1 MSNPNLYKFQSA
13 SIGEIVYTDPRSII
27 NTYFVKNKKIFII
40 NPIAFKFE
48 LNFEKTIQTN
58 LKENIDLKTFKGGI
72 INLKLRSNEFSKLPT
87 DILKGKLE
95 FYINYV
101 SEEKLKIVYDMMIVK
116 VYTIDLKASNKDK
129 ICLIGLKILGSI
141 YRKENVENAFIP
153 IIKNNNTYLFE
164 GKANNQKVNLLL
176 KGINKTIQLPFLT
189 KISYSNIK
197 IINKADIKTSEN
209 SNANIKATNRILL
222 NLSTKIY
229 EELILTNSNQIK
241 TINNKRKIL
250 KTLRSFI
257 ENENGLGGKI
267 RLIFLEKTNFLTK
280 NLNSN
285 NLDFILNDINI
296 IQENSY
302 IRIDITLLEDK
313 IEKKYL
319 TQSPNINPFLKNI
332 TLV

>member
-1 MSNPNLYKFQSA
+1 M
-13 SIGEIVYTDPRSII
+13 YTDPWSII

-48 LNFEKTIQTN
+48 LNFEKTTQTN
-58 LKENIDLKTFKGGI
+58 SKENIALKTFKGGI
-72 INLKLRSNEFSKLPT
+72 ISLQLRSNEFSKLPQ

-101 SEEKLKIVYDMMIVK
+101 SEEKLKIVYDMMVVK
-116 VYTIDLKASNKDK
+116 VYTIDLKSSNKDK
-129 ICLIGLKILGSI
+129 IYLIELKILGSI
-141 YRKENVENAFIP
+141 YRKENIENAFIP

-164 GKANNQKVNLLL
+164 NKANNQKVNLLL
-176 KGINKTIQLPFLT
+176 KGIKKTIEFPFLT

-197 IINKADIKTSEN
+197 TINTADIKTNEN
-209 SNANIKATNRILL
+209 LNVNIKTTNRMLL

-229 EELILTNSNQIK
+229 EELILTKSNQIK
-241 TINNKRKIL
+241 TINNKQKIL
-250 KTLRSFI
+250 KTLSSFI

-267 RLIFLEKTNFLTK
+267 RLIFLERISFLPQ
-280 NLNSN
+280 NLYLN
-285 NLDFILNDINI
+285 NLDFILNDLNI
-296 IQENSY
+296 IQENSC

-319 TQSPNINPFLKNI
+319 NQASSINPFLKNI
-332 TLV
+332 TLL

>member
-1 MSNPNLYKFQSA
+1 M
-13 SIGEIVYTDPRSII
+13 YTDPRSII
-27 NTYFVKNKKIFII
+27 STYFVKNKKIFII

-58 LKENIDLKTFKGGI
+58 LKKNITLKTFKGGI
-72 INLKLRSNEFSKLPT
+72 ISLKLRSDEFSKLPKE
-87 DILKGKLE
+87 ILKENLE

-101 SEEKLKIVYDMMIVK
+101 SEERLKIVYDMMPVK
-116 VYTIDLKASNKDK
+116 VYTIDLKTNNKDK
-129 ICLIGLKILGSI
+129 IYLIGLKILGSI
-141 YRKENVENAFIP
+141 YRKENIENAFIP

-164 GKANNQKVNLLL
+164 NKANNQKVNLLL
-176 KGINKTIQLPFLT
+176 KGINKTIELPFLT

-197 IINKADIKTSEN
+197 IINNADIKTSEN
-209 SNANIKATNRILL
+209 LNVSIKTTNRILL

-229 EELILTNSNQIK
+229 EKLILTNSNQIK
-241 TINNKRKIL
+241 TINSKQKIL

-280 NLNSN
+280 YLNSN
-285 NLDFILNDINI
+285 SLDFILNDINI
-296 IQENSY
+296 TQENSC
-302 IRIDITLLEDK
+302 IKIDITLLEDE

-319 TQSPNINPFLKNI
+319 NQTPSIAPFLKNI
-332 TLV
+332 TLL

>member
-1 MSNPNLYKFQSA
+1 MYN
-13 SIGEIVYTDPRSII
+13 DPRSII
-27 NTYFVKNKKIFII
+27 NTYFAKNKKIFII
-40 NPIAFKFE
+40 NPIALKFE
-48 LNFEKTIQTN
+48 LNFEKTVQTN
-58 LKENIDLKTFKGGI
+58 SKENIALKTFKGGI
-72 INLKLRSNEFSKLPT
+72 ISLKLRLNEFYKLPK

-101 SEEKLKIVYDMMIVK
+101 SEEKLKIVYDMMAVK
-116 VYTIDLKASNKDK
+116 VHTIDLKASNKDK
-129 ICLIGLKILGSI
+129 IYLIGLKILGSI

-164 GKANNQKVNLLL
+164 DKENNQKVNLLL
-176 KGINKTIQLPFLT
+176 KGINKTIELPFLT

-197 IINKADIKTSEN
+197 IINNADIKTSEN
-209 SNANIKATNRILL
+209 LNVNIKTTNRMLL

-241 TINNKRKIL
+241 TINSKQKIL

-280 NLNSN
+280 NLNLN

-296 IQENSY
+296 IQEKSY
-302 IRIDITLLEDK
+302 IKIDIALLEDE

-319 TQSPNINPFLKNI
+319 NQVSNINPFLKNI
-332 TLV
+332 TLL

>member
-1 MSNPNLYKFQSA
+1 M
-13 SIGEIVYTDPRSII
+13 YTDPRSII

-40 NPIAFKFE
+40 NPIALKFE
-48 LNFEKTIQTN
+48 LNFEKNIQTN
-58 LKENIDLKTFKGGI
+58 SKENISLKKFKGGI
-72 INLKLRSNEFSKLPT
+72 ISLKLRSNEFSKLPK

-101 SEEKLKIVYDMMIVK
+101 SEEKLKIVYDMMVVK
-116 VYTIDLKASNKDK
+116 VYAIDSKANNKDE
-129 ICLIGLKILGSI
+129 ICLIELKILGSI
-141 YRKENVENAFIP
+141 YRKENIENEFIP

-164 GKANNQKVNLLL
+164 NKANNQKVNLLL
-176 KGINKTIQLPFLT
+176 KGIDKTIELPFLT

-197 IINKADIKTSEN
+197 TINNADIKTNEN
-209 SNANIKATNRILL
+209 LNANIKTTNRILL

-229 EELILTNSNQIK
+229 EELILTKSNQIK
-241 TINNKRKIL
+241 TINNKQKIL

-267 RLIFLEKTNFLTK
+267 RLIFLEKTNFLNK
-280 NLNSN
+280 NSYLN

-296 IQENSY
+296 IQENSC

-319 TQSPNINPFLKNI
+319 NQIPSIPPFFKNI
-332 TLV
+332 TLL

>member
-1 MSNPNLYKFQSA
+1 M
-13 SIGEIVYTDPRSII
+13 YTDPRSII

-40 NPIAFKFE
+40 KPIAFKFE

-58 LKENIDLKTFKGGI
+58 SKENIVLKTFKGGM
-72 INLKLRSNEFSKLPT
+72 INLKLRSNEFSKLPKN
-87 DILKGKLE
+87 ILKGNIE

-101 SEEKLKIVYDMMIVK
+101 SEEKLKIVYDMVVVK
-116 VYTIDLKASNKDK
+116 VDTIDLKANNKDK
-129 ICLIGLKILGSI
+129 IYLIGLKILGSI

-164 GKANNQKVNLLL
+164 NKANNQKVNLLL
-176 KGINKTIQLPFLT
+176 KGINKTIELPFLT

-197 IINKADIKTSEN
+197 IINNADIKTNEN
-209 SNANIKATNRILL
+209 LNINIKTTNRMLI

-229 EELILTNSNQIK
+229 EEIILTNSNQIK
-241 TINNKRKIL
+241 TINNKQKIL

-267 RLIFLEKTNFLTK
+267 RIIFLEKTNFLTK

-296 IQENSY
+296 IQENSC

-319 TQSPNINPFLKNI
+319 NQATSINPFLKNI
-332 TLV
+332 TLL

>member
-1 MSNPNLYKFQSA
+1 M
-13 SIGEIVYTDPRSII
+13 YTDPRSII

-58 LKENIDLKTFKGGI
+58 SKENIVLKTFKGGI
-72 INLKLRSNEFSKLPT
+72 INLKLRSNEFSKLPKH
-87 DILKGKLE
+87 ILKGNIE

-101 SEEKLKIVYDMMIVK
+101 SEEKLKIIYDMVVVK
-116 VYTIDLKASNKDK
+116 VDTINLKASNKDK
-129 ICLIGLKILGSI
+129 IYLIGLKILGSI
-141 YRKENVENAFIP
+141 YRKENIENAFIP

-164 GKANNQKVNLLL
+164 NKANNQKVNLLL
-176 KGINKTIQLPFLT
+176 KGINKTIELPFLT

-197 IINKADIKTSEN
+197 IINNADIKTNEN
-209 SNANIKATNRILL
+209 LNINIKTTNRMLL
-222 NLSTKIY
+222 NLSTQIY
-229 EELILTNSNQIK
+229 EEIILTNLNQIK
-241 TINNKRKIL
+241 TINNKQKIL

-267 RLIFLEKTNFLTK
+267 RIIFLEKTNFLTK

-285 NLDFILNDINI
+285 NLDFILNNINI
-296 IQENSY
+296 IQENSC

-319 TQSPNINPFLKNI
+319 NQATSINPFLKNI
-332 TLV
+332 TLL

>member
-1 MSNPNLYKFQSA
+1 M
-13 SIGEIVYTDPRSII
+13 YTDPRSII

-58 LKENIDLKTFKGGI
+58 SKENIALKTFKGGI
-72 INLKLRSNEFSKLPT
+72 ISLQLRLNEFSKLPQ

-101 SEEKLKIVYDMMIVK
+101 SEEKLKIVYDMMVVK
-116 VYTIDLKASNKDK
+116 VYTINLKASNKDE
-129 ICLIGLKILGSI
+129 IYLIELKILGSI
-141 YRKENVENAFIP
+141 YRKENIENAFIP

-164 GKANNQKVNLLL
+164 NKANNQKVNLLL
-176 KGINKTIQLPFLT
+176 KGIDKTIELPFLT

-197 IINKADIKTSEN
+197 TINTTDIKTNEN
-209 SNANIKATNRILL
+209 LNANIKTTNRMLL

-229 EELILTNSNQIK
+229 EELVLTNSNQIK
-241 TINNKRKIL
+241 TINNKQKIL

-267 RLIFLEKTNFLTK
+267 KLIFLERTNFLIK
-280 NLNSN
+280 NLNLN

-296 IQENSY
+296 IQENSC

-319 TQSPNINPFLKNI
+319 NQTSNVTPFLKNI
-332 TLV
+332 TLL

>member
-1 MSNPNLYKFQSA
+1 M
-13 SIGEIVYTDPRSII
+13 YTDPRSII

-48 LNFEKTIQTN
+48 LNFEKIIQTN
-58 LKENIDLKTFKGGI
+58 SKENIALKTFKGGI
-72 INLKLRSNEFSKLPT
+72 ISLQLRSNELSKLPQ

-101 SEEKLKIVYDMMIVK
+101 SEEKLKIVYDMMVVK
-116 VYTIDLKASNKDK
+116 VYTIDLKAINKDE
-129 ICLIGLKILGSI
+129 IYLIELKILGSI
-141 YRKENVENAFIP
+141 YRKENIENAFIP

-164 GKANNQKVNLLL
+164 NKANNQKVNLLL
-176 KGINKTIQLPFLT
+176 KGIDKTIELPFLT

-197 IINKADIKTSEN
+197 TINTEDIKTNEN
-209 SNANIKATNRILL
+209 LNTNTKTTNRMLL

-229 EELILTNSNQIK
+229 EELVLTNSNQIK
-241 TINNKRKIL
+241 TINNKQKIL

-267 RLIFLEKTNFLTK
+267 KLIFLERTNFLIK
-280 NLNSN
+280 NLNLN

-296 IQENSY
+296 IQENSC

-319 TQSPNINPFLKNI
+319 NQASNVTPFLKNI
-332 TLV
+332 TLL

>member
-1 MSNPNLYKFQSA
+1 M
-13 SIGEIVYTDPRSII
+13 YTDPRSII
-27 NTYFVKNKKIFII
+27 STYFVKNKKIFII

-58 LKENIDLKTFKGGI
+58 PKKNITLKTFKGGI
-72 INLKLRSNEFSKLPT
+72 ISLKLKSDEFSKLPKE
-87 DILKGKLE
+87 ILKDNLE

-101 SEEKLKIVYDMMIVK
+101 SEERLKIVYDMMPVK
-116 VYTIDLKASNKDK
+116 VYTIDLKANNKDK
-129 ICLIGLKILGSI
+129 IYLIGLKILGSI
-141 YRKENVENAFIP
+141 YRKENIENAFIP

-164 GKANNQKVNLLL
+164 NKANNQKVNLLL
-176 KGINKTIQLPFLT
+176 KGINETIELPFLT

-197 IINKADIKTSEN
+197 IINNADIKTSEN
-209 SNANIKATNRILL
+209 LNVSIKTTNRILL

-241 TINNKRKIL
+241 TINSKQKIL

-280 NLNSN
+280 YLNSN
-285 NLDFILNDINI
+285 SLDFILNDINI
-296 IQENSY
+296 IQENSC
-302 IRIDITLLEDK
+302 IKIDITLLEDE

-319 TQSPNINPFLKNI
+319 NQTPSLAPFLKNI
-332 TLV
+332 TLL

>member
-1 MSNPNLYKFQSA
+1 M
-13 SIGEIVYTDPRSII
+13 YTDPRSII

-48 LNFEKTIQTN
+48 LNFEKIIQTN
-58 LKENIDLKTFKGGI
+58 SKENIALKTFKGGI
-72 INLKLRSNEFSKLPT
+72 ISLQLRSNELSKLPQ

-101 SEEKLKIVYDMMIVK
+101 SEEKLKIVYDMMVVK
-116 VYTIDLKASNKDK
+116 VYTIDLKAINKDE
-129 ICLIGLKILGSI
+129 IYLIELKILGSI
-141 YRKENVENAFIP
+141 YRKENIENAFIP

-164 GKANNQKVNLLL
+164 NKANNQKVNLLL
-176 KGINKTIQLPFLT
+176 KGIDKTIKLPFLT

-197 IINKADIKTSEN
+197 TLNTADIKTNEN
-209 SNANIKATNRILL
+209 LNTNTKTTNRMLL

-229 EELILTNSNQIK
+229 EELVLTNSNQIK
-241 TINNKRKIL
+241 TINNKQKIL

-257 ENENGLGGKI
+257 ENKNGLGGKI
-267 RLIFLEKTNFLTK
+267 KLIFLERTNFLIK
-280 NLNSN
+280 NLNLN
-285 NLDFILNDINI
+285 DLDFILNDINI
-296 IQENSY
+296 IQENSC

-319 TQSPNINPFLKNI
+319 NQASNVTPFLKNI
-332 TLV
+332 TLL

>member
-1 MSNPNLYKFQSA
+1 M
-13 SIGEIVYTDPRSII
+13 YTDPRSII

-40 NPIAFKFE
+40 NPISFKFE
-48 LNFEKTIQTN
+48 LIFEKTTQIN
-58 LKENIDLKTFKGGI
+58 PKENIALKTFKGGI
-72 INLKLRSNEFSKLPT
+72 ISLQLRSNEFSKLPK

-101 SEEKLKIVYDMMIVK
+101 SEEKLKIVHDMMIVK
-116 VYTIDLKASNKDK
+116 VYTIDLRTSKKEE
-129 ICLIGLKILGSI
+129 IYLIELKILGSI
-141 YRKENVENAFIP
+141 YRKENIANAFIP

-164 GKANNQKVNLLL
+164 NKANNHKVNLLL
-176 KGINKTIQLPFLT
+176 KGIDKTIELPFLT
-189 KISYSNIK
+189 KISYSNTK
-197 IINKADIKTSEN
+197 TMNNTEIKTN
-209 SNANIKATNRILL
+209 DNLNVNIKTTNRMLL
-222 NLSTKIY
+222 NLSTKVY

-241 TINNKRKIL
+241 TINNKQKIL

-267 RLIFLEKTNFLTK
+267 RLIFLERRNFLTK
-280 NLNSN
+280 NLNLN

-296 IQENSY
+296 IQENSC

-319 TQSPNINPFLKNI
+319 NQASSITPFLKNVK
-332 TLV
+332 LL

>member
-1 MSNPNLYKFQSA
+1 MYN
-13 SIGEIVYTDPRSII
+13 DPRSII

-40 NPIAFKFE
+40 NPIALKFE

-58 LKENIDLKTFKGGI
+58 SKENIALKTFKGGI
-72 INLKLRSNEFSKLPT
+72 ISLKLRLNEFYKLPK

-101 SEEKLKIVYDMMIVK
+101 SEEKLKIVYDMMLVK
-116 VYTIDLKASNKDK
+116 VHTIDLKASNKDK

-164 GKANNQKVNLLL
+164 DKENNQKVNLLL
-176 KGINKTIQLPFLT
+176 KGINKTIELPFLT

-197 IINKADIKTSEN
+197 IINNADIKTSEN
-209 SNANIKATNRILL
+209 LNVNIKTKNRMLL

-241 TINNKRKIL
+241 TINSKQKIL

-267 RLIFLEKTNFLTK
+267 KLIFLEKTNFLTK
-280 NLNSN
+280 NLNLN

-302 IRIDITLLEDK
+302 IKIDIALLEDE

-319 TQSPNINPFLKNI
+319 NQVSSINPFLKNI
-332 TLV
+332 TLL

>member
-1 MSNPNLYKFQSA
+1 M
-13 SIGEIVYTDPRSII
+13 YTDPRSII

-58 LKENIDLKTFKGGI
+58 SKENIALKTFKGGMI
-72 INLKLRSNEFSKLPT
+72 SLQLRSNEFSKLPK
-87 DILKGKLE
+87 DILKGELE

-101 SEEKLKIVYDMMIVK
+101 SEEKLKIVYDMMVVK
-116 VYTIDLKASNKDK
+116 VYTIDLNASNKDK
-129 ICLIGLKILGSI
+129 IYLIELKILGSI
-141 YRKENVENAFIP
+141 YRKENIKNAFIP

-164 GKANNQKVNLLL
+164 NKASNQKVNLLL
-176 KGINKTIQLPFLT
+176 KGIDKTIELPFLT

-197 IINKADIKTSEN
+197 TINTADIKTNEN
-209 SNANIKATNRILL
+209 LNVSIKTTNRMLL

-241 TINNKRKIL
+241 TINNKQKIL

-267 RLIFLEKTNFLTK
+267 RLIFLERTNFLTK
-280 NLNSN
+280 NLNLN

-296 IQENSY
+296 IQEHSC

-319 TQSPNINPFLKNI
+319 NQASSTNQFLKNI
-332 TLV
+332 TLL

>member
-1 MSNPNLYKFQSA
+1 MYN
-13 SIGEIVYTDPRSII
+13 DPRSII
-27 NTYFVKNKKIFII
+27 NTYFAKNKKIFII
-40 NPIAFKFE
+40 NPIALKFE

-58 LKENIDLKTFKGGI
+58 SKENIALKTFRGGI
-72 INLKLRSNEFSKLPT
+72 ISLKLRLNEFYKLPK

-101 SEEKLKIVYDMMIVK
+101 SEEKLKIVYDMMAVK
-116 VYTIDLKASNKDK
+116 VHTIDLKASNKDK
-129 ICLIGLKILGSI
+129 IYLIGLKIFGSI
-141 YRKENVENAFIP
+141 YRKENVENAFVP

-164 GKANNQKVNLLL
+164 DKENNQKVNLLL
-176 KGINKTIQLPFLT
+176 KGINKTIELPFLT

-197 IINKADIKTSEN
+197 IINNADIKTSEN
-209 SNANIKATNRILL
+209 LNVNIKTTNRMLL

-241 TINNKRKIL
+241 TINSKQKIL

-280 NLNSN
+280 NLNLN

-296 IQENSY
+296 IQKNSY
-302 IRIDITLLEDK
+302 IKIDIALLEDE

-319 TQSPNINPFLKNI
+319 NQVSTINLFLKNI
-332 TLV
+332 TLL

>member
-1 MSNPNLYKFQSA
+1 MYN
-13 SIGEIVYTDPRSII
+13 DPRSII
-27 NTYFVKNKKIFII
+27 NTYFAKNKKIFII
-40 NPIAFKFE
+40 NPIALKFE

-58 LKENIDLKTFKGGI
+58 SKENIALKTFKGGI
-72 INLKLRSNEFSKLPT
+72 ISLKLRLNEFYKLPK

-101 SEEKLKIVYDMMIVK
+101 SEEKLKIVYDMMVVK
-116 VYTIDLKASNKDK
+116 VHTIDLKASNKDK
-129 ICLIGLKILGSI
+129 IYLIGLKILGSI

-164 GKANNQKVNLLL
+164 DKENNQKVNLLL
-176 KGINKTIQLPFLT
+176 KGINKTIELPFLT

-197 IINKADIKTSEN
+197 IINNADIKTSEN
-209 SNANIKATNRILL
+209 LNVNIKTTNRMLL

-241 TINNKRKIL
+241 TINSKQKIL

-267 RLIFLEKTNFLTK
+267 RLIFLKKTNFLTK
-280 NLNSN
+280 NLNLN

-296 IQENSY
+296 IQKNSY
-302 IRIDITLLEDK
+302 IKIDIALLEDK

-319 TQSPNINPFLKNI
+319 NQVSNINPFLKNI
-332 TLV
+332 TLL

>member
-1 MSNPNLYKFQSA
+1 M
-13 SIGEIVYTDPRSII
+13 YTDPRSII

-40 NPIAFKFE
+40 NPIALKFE
-48 LNFEKTIQTN
+48 LNFEKTIQIN
-58 LKENIDLKTFKGGI
+58 SKENISLKKFKGGI
-72 INLKLRSNEFSKLPT
+72 ISLKLRSNEFSKLPK

-101 SEEKLKIVYDMMIVK
+101 SEEKLKIVYDMMVVK
-116 VYTIDLKASNKDK
+116 VYAIDLKANNKDE
-129 ICLIGLKILGSI
+129 ISLIELKILGSI
-141 YRKENVENAFIP
+141 YRKENIENEFIP

-164 GKANNQKVNLLL
+164 NKANSQKVNLLL
-176 KGINKTIQLPFLT
+176 KGIDKTIELPFLT

-197 IINKADIKTSEN
+197 TIN
-209 SNANIKATNRILL
+209 NANIKTNENLNANIKTTNIMLL

-229 EELILTNSNQIK
+229 EELILTKSNQIK
-241 TINNKRKIL
+241 TINNKQKIL

-267 RLIFLEKTNFLTK
+267 RLIFLEKTNFLNK
-280 NLNSN
+280 NLYLN

-296 IQENSY
+296 IKENSC

-313 IEKKYL
+313 IEKKYFN
-319 TQSPNINPFLKNI
+319 QASNVNPFLKNI
-332 TLV
+332 TLL

>member
-1 MSNPNLYKFQSA
+1 MYN
-13 SIGEIVYTDPRSII
+13 DPRSII
-27 NTYFVKNKKIFII
+27 NTYFAKNKKIFII
-40 NPIAFKFE
+40 NPIALKFE
-48 LNFEKTIQTN
+48 LNFEKTVQTN
-58 LKENIDLKTFKGGI
+58 SKENIALKTFKGGI
-72 INLKLRSNEFSKLPT
+72 ISLKLRLNEFYKLPK

-101 SEEKLKIVYDMMIVK
+101 SEEKLKIVYDMMVVK
-116 VYTIDLKASNKDK
+116 VHTIDLKASNKDK
-129 ICLIGLKILGSI
+129 IYLIGLKILGSI

-164 GKANNQKVNLLL
+164 DKENNQKVNLLL
-176 KGINKTIQLPFLT
+176 KGINKTIKLPFLT

-197 IINKADIKTSEN
+197 IINNADIKTSEN
-209 SNANIKATNRILL
+209 LNVNIKTTNRMLL

-241 TINNKRKIL
+241 TINSKQKIL

-280 NLNSN
+280 NLNLN

-302 IRIDITLLEDK
+302 IKIDIALLEDE

-319 TQSPNINPFLKNI
+319 NQVSNINPFLKNI
-332 TLV
+332 TLL

>member
-1 MSNPNLYKFQSA
+1 M
-13 SIGEIVYTDPRSII
+13 YTDPRSII

-40 NPIAFKFE
+40 KPIAFKFE

-58 LKENIDLKTFKGGI
+58 SKENIVLKTFKGGI
-72 INLKLRSNEFSKLPT
+72 INLKLRSNEFSKLPKN
-87 DILKGKLE
+87 ILKGNIE

-101 SEEKLKIVYDMMIVK
+101 SEEKLKIVYDMVVVK
-116 VYTIDLKASNKDK
+116 VDTIDLKANNKDK
-129 ICLIGLKILGSI
+129 IYLIGLKILGSI

-164 GKANNQKVNLLL
+164 NKANNQKVNLLL
-176 KGINKTIQLPFLT
+176 KGINKTIELPFLT

-197 IINKADIKTSEN
+197 IINNADIKTNEN
-209 SNANIKATNRILL
+209 LNINIKTTNRMLL

-229 EELILTNSNQIK
+229 EEIILTNSNQIK
-241 TINNKRKIL
+241 TINNKQKIL

-267 RLIFLEKTNFLTK
+267 RIIFLEKTNFLTK

-285 NLDFILNDINI
+285 NLDFILNDINV
-296 IQENSY
+296 IQENSC

-319 TQSPNINPFLKNI
+319 NQATSINPFLKNI
-332 TLV
+332 TLL

>member
-1 MSNPNLYKFQSA
+1 MSNPNLYEFQSA

-27 NTYFVKNKKIFII
+27 STYFVKNKKIFII

-48 LNFEKTIQTN
+48 LNFEKIIQTN
-58 LKENIDLKTFKGGI
+58 SKENIKLKTFKGGI
-72 INLKLRSNEFSKLPT
+72 INLKLRSNEFHKLPT
-87 DILKGKLE
+87 DILKENLE

-101 SEEKLKIVYDMMIVK
+101 SEEKLKIVYDMMVVK
-116 VYTIDLKASNKDK
+116 VYTINLKASNKDK
-129 ICLIGLKILGSI
+129 IYLIGLKILGSI
-141 YRKENVENAFIP
+141 YRKENIENAFTP
-153 IIKNNNTYLFE
+153 IIKNNNTYLFKN
-164 GKANNQKVNLLL
+164 KANSQKVNLFL
-176 KGINKTIQLPFLT
+176 KGINKTIELPSLT

-197 IINKADIKTSEN
+197 VVNNTDIKTNEN
-209 SNANIKATNRILL
+209 LNINIETANRILL

-241 TINNKRKIL
+241 TINNKQKIL

-267 RLIFLEKTNFLTK
+267 RLIFLKKTNFLTK

-296 IQENSY
+296 IQENSF
-302 IRIDITLLEDK
+302 IRIDIALLEDK

-319 TQSPNINPFLKNI
+319 NQAPSINSFLKNI
-332 TLV
+332 ILL

>member
-1 MSNPNLYKFQSA
+1 M
-13 SIGEIVYTDPRSII
+13 YTDPRSII

-40 NPIAFKFE
+40 NPIGFKLE
-48 LNFEKTIQTN
+48 LNFEKNIQPN
-58 LKENIDLKTFKGGI
+58 EKENITLKKFKGGI
-72 INLKLRSNEFSKLPT
+72 ISLELRSNEFSKLPT

-116 VYTIDLKASNKDK
+116 VYKIDLKANNKDE
-129 ICLIGLKILGSI
+129 IYLIGLKIFGSI

-153 IIKNNNTYLFE
+153 IIKNNNIYLF
-164 GKANNQKVNLLL
+164 GNKANNQKVNLLL
-176 KGINKTIQLPFLT
+176 KGINKTIELPFLT

-197 IINKADIKTSEN
+197 IMNKADFKTSEN
-209 SNANIKATNRILL
+209 LNIKTTNRLLL

-241 TINNKRKIL
+241 TINNKQKIL

-267 RLIFLEKTNFLTK
+267 KLIFLERTNFLTK

-285 NLDFILNDINI
+285 SLDFILNDINI
-296 IQENSY
+296 IQENSC
-302 IRIDITLLEDK
+302 IKIDITLLEDE

-319 TQSPNINPFLKNI
+319 TQISSIAPFLKNI
-332 TLV
+332 TLL

>member
-1 MSNPNLYKFQSA
+1 M
-13 SIGEIVYTDPRSII
+13 YTDPRSII

-48 LNFEKTIQTN
+48 LNFEKIIQTN
-58 LKENIDLKTFKGGI
+58 SKENIALKTFKGGI
-72 INLKLRSNEFSKLPT
+72 ISLQLRSNELSKLPQ

-101 SEEKLKIVYDMMIVK
+101 SEEKLKIVYDMMVVK
-116 VYTIDLKASNKDK
+116 VYTIDLKAINKDE
-129 ICLIGLKILGSI
+129 IYLIELKILGSI
-141 YRKENVENAFIP
+141 YRKENIENAFIP

-164 GKANNQKVNLLL
+164 NKANNQKVNLLL
-176 KGINKTIQLPFLT
+176 KGIDKTIELPFLT

-197 IINKADIKTSEN
+197 TLNTADIKTNEN
-209 SNANIKATNRILL
+209 LNTNTKTTNRMLL

-229 EELILTNSNQIK
+229 EELVLTNSNQIK
-241 TINNKRKIL
+241 TINNKQKIL

-267 RLIFLEKTNFLTK
+267 KLIFLERTNFLIK
-280 NLNSN
+280 NLNLN
-285 NLDFILNDINI
+285 DLDFILNDINI
-296 IQENSY
+296 IQENSC

-319 TQSPNINPFLKNI
+319 NQASNVTPFLKNI
-332 TLV
+332 TLL

>member
-1 MSNPNLYKFQSA
+1 M
-13 SIGEIVYTDPRSII
+13 YTDPRSII
-27 NTYFVKNKKIFII
+27 NIYFVKNKKIFII

-48 LNFEKTIQTN
+48 LNFEKIIQTN
-58 LKENIDLKTFKGGI
+58 SKENIALKTFKGGI
-72 INLKLRSNEFSKLPT
+72 ISLQLRSNEFSKLPQ
-87 DILKGKLE
+87 DILKEKLE

-101 SEEKLKIVYDMMIVK
+101 SEEKLKIVYDMMVVK
-116 VYTIDLKASNKDK
+116 VYTIDLKASNKDE
-129 ICLIGLKILGSI
+129 IYLIELKILGSI
-141 YRKENVENAFIP
+141 YRKENIENAFIP

-164 GKANNQKVNLLL
+164 NKANNQKVNLLL
-176 KGINKTIQLPFLT
+176 KGIDKTIELPFLT

-197 IINKADIKTSEN
+197 TITTADINTNESL
-209 SNANIKATNRILL
+209 NANIKTTNKMLL

-241 TINNKRKIL
+241 TINNKQKIL

-267 RLIFLEKTNFLTK
+267 KLIFLERTNFLIK
-280 NLNSN
+280 NLNLN

-296 IQENSY
+296 IQENSC

-319 TQSPNINPFLKNI
+319 NQASNITPFLKNI
-332 TLV
+332 TLL

>member
-1 MSNPNLYKFQSA
+1 M
-13 SIGEIVYTDPRSII
+13 YTDPRSII

-58 LKENIDLKTFKGGI
+58 SKENIVLKTFKGGI
-72 INLKLRSNEFSKLPT
+72 INLKLRSNEFSKLPKH
-87 DILKGKLE
+87 ILKGNIE

-101 SEEKLKIVYDMMIVK
+101 SEEKLKIIYDMVVVK
-116 VYTIDLKASNKDK
+116 VDTIDLKASNKDK
-129 ICLIGLKILGSI
+129 IYLIGLKILGSI
-141 YRKENVENAFIP
+141 YRKENIENAFIP

-164 GKANNQKVNLLL
+164 NKANNQKVNLLL
-176 KGINKTIQLPFLT
+176 KGINKTIELPFLT

-197 IINKADIKTSEN
+197 IINNADIKTNEN
-209 SNANIKATNRILL
+209 LNINIKTTNRMLL

-229 EELILTNSNQIK
+229 EEIILTNLNQIK
-241 TINNKRKIL
+241 TINNKQKIL

-267 RLIFLEKTNFLTK
+267 RIIFLEKTNFLTK

-296 IQENSY
+296 IQENSC

-319 TQSPNINPFLKNI
+319 NQATSINPFLKNI
-332 TLV
+332 TLL

>member
-1 MSNPNLYKFQSA
+1 MYN
-13 SIGEIVYTDPRSII
+13 DPRSII
-27 NTYFVKNKKIFII
+27 NTYFVKNRKIFII

-58 LKENIDLKTFKGGI
+58 SKDNITLKTFKGGI
-72 INLKLRSNEFSKLPT
+72 ISLKLRLNEFYKLPK

-101 SEEKLKIVYDMMIVK
+101 SEEKFKIVYDMMAVK
-116 VYTIDLKASNKDK
+116 VHTIDLKASNKDK
-129 ICLIGLKILGSI
+129 IYLIGLKILGSI

-164 GKANNQKVNLLL
+164 NKENNQKVNLLL
-176 KGINKTIQLPFLT
+176 KGINKTIELPFLT

-209 SNANIKATNRILL
+209 LNVNIQATNRILL

-241 TINNKRKIL
+241 TINSKQKIL

-267 RLIFLEKTNFLTK
+267 KLIFLEKTNFLTQ
-280 NLNSN
+280 NLNLN

-296 IQENSY
+296 IQKNSY
-302 IRIDITLLEDK
+302 IKIHITLLEDE

-319 TQSPNINPFLKNI
+319 NQVSNINPFLKNI
-332 TLV
+332 TLL

>member
-1 MSNPNLYKFQSA
+1 MYN
-13 SIGEIVYTDPRSII
+13 DPRSII
-27 NTYFVKNKKIFII
+27 NTYFAKNKKIFII
-40 NPIAFKFE
+40 NPIALKFE
-48 LNFEKTIQTN
+48 LNFEKTVQTN
-58 LKENIDLKTFKGGI
+58 SKENIALKTFKGGI
-72 INLKLRSNEFSKLPT
+72 ISLKLRLNEFYKLPK

-101 SEEKLKIVYDMMIVK
+101 SEEKLKIVYDMMVVK
-116 VYTIDLKASNKDK
+116 VHTIDLKASNKDK
-129 ICLIGLKILGSI
+129 IYLIGLKILGSI

-164 GKANNQKVNLLL
+164 DKENNQKVNLLL
-176 KGINKTIQLPFLT
+176 KGINKTIELPFLT

-197 IINKADIKTSEN
+197 IINNADIKTSEN
-209 SNANIKATNRILL
+209 LNVNTKTTNRMLL

-241 TINNKRKIL
+241 TINSKQKIL

-280 NLNSN
+280 NLNLN

-302 IRIDITLLEDK
+302 IKIDIALLEDE

-319 TQSPNINPFLKNI
+319 NQVSNINPFLKNI
-332 TLV
+332 TLL

>member
-1 MSNPNLYKFQSA
+1 M
-13 SIGEIVYTDPRSII
+13 YTDPRSII

-40 NPIAFKFE
+40 NPIALKFE

-58 LKENIDLKTFKGGI
+58 SKENIALKTFKGGVI
-72 INLKLRSNEFSKLPT
+72 SLKLRSNEFSKLPK
-87 DILKGKLE
+87 DILKGNLE

-101 SEEKLKIVYDMMIVK
+101 SEEKLKIVYDMMVVK
-116 VYTIDLKASNKDK
+116 VYTIDLKSRNKDE
-129 ICLIGLKILGSI
+129 IYLIGLKILGSI
-141 YRKENVENAFIP
+141 YRKENIDNAFIP

-164 GKANNQKVNLLL
+164 NKSNSKKVNLLL
-176 KGINKTIQLPFLT
+176 KGIDKTIELPFLT

-197 IINKADIKTSEN
+197 TINTNDIKTNEN
-209 SNANIKATNRILL
+209 LNVNIKTANRILI

-241 TINNKRKIL
+241 TINNKQKIL
-250 KTLRSFI
+250 KTLGSFI

-267 RLIFLEKTNFLTK
+267 KLIFLKRTNFLTK
-280 NLNSN
+280 NLNLN
-285 NLDFILNDINI
+285 DLDFILNDINI
-296 IQENSY
+296 IQENSC

-319 TQSPNINPFLKNI
+319 NRISNINPFLKNI
-332 TLV
+332 TLL

>member
-1 MSNPNLYKFQSA
+1 M
-13 SIGEIVYTDPRSII
+13 YTDPRSII

-48 LNFEKTIQTN
+48 LNFEKNIQTN
-58 LKENIDLKTFKGGI
+58 SKENIALKTFKGGMI
-72 INLKLRSNEFSKLPT
+72 SLQLRSNEFSKLPK
-87 DILKGKLE
+87 DILKGELE

-101 SEEKLKIVYDMMIVK
+101 SEEKLKIVYDMMVVK
-116 VYTIDLKASNKDK
+116 VYTIDLKASNKYE
-129 ICLIGLKILGSI
+129 IYLIELKILGSI
-141 YRKENVENAFIP
+141 YRKENIENAFIP

-164 GKANNQKVNLLL
+164 NKASNQKVNLLL
-176 KGINKTIQLPFLT
+176 KGIDKTIELPFLT

-197 IINKADIKTSEN
+197 TINTADIKTNEN
-209 SNANIKATNRILL
+209 LNVSIKTTSRILL

-241 TINNKRKIL
+241 TINNKQKIL

-267 RLIFLEKTNFLTK
+267 RLIFLERTNFLTK
-280 NLNSN
+280 NLNLN

-296 IQENSY
+296 IQEHSC
-302 IRIDITLLEDK
+302 IRIDIALLEHK

-319 TQSPNINPFLKNI
+319 NQASSTNPFLKNI
-332 TLV
+332 TLL

>member
-1 MSNPNLYKFQSA
+1 M
-13 SIGEIVYTDPRSII
+13 YTDPRSII

-48 LNFEKTIQTN
+48 LNFEKIIQTN
-58 LKENIDLKTFKGGI
+58 SKENIALKTFKGGI
-72 INLKLRSNEFSKLPT
+72 ISLQLRSNEFSKLPQ
-87 DILKGKLE
+87 DILKEKLE

-101 SEEKLKIVYDMMIVK
+101 SEEKLKIVYDMMVVK
-116 VYTIDLKASNKDK
+116 VYTIDLKASNKDE
-129 ICLIGLKILGSI
+129 IYLIELKILGSI
-141 YRKENVENAFIP
+141 YRKENIENAFIP

-164 GKANNQKVNLLL
+164 NKANNQKVNLLL
-176 KGINKTIQLPFLT
+176 KGIDKTIELPFLT

-197 IINKADIKTSEN
+197 TITTADINTNESL
-209 SNANIKATNRILL
+209 NANIKTTNKMLL

-241 TINNKRKIL
+241 TINNKQKIL

-267 RLIFLEKTNFLTK
+267 KLIFLERTNFLIK
-280 NLNSN
+280 NLNLN

-296 IQENSY
+296 TQENSC

-319 TQSPNINPFLKNI
+319 NQASNITPFLKNI
-332 TLV
+332 TLL

>member
-1 MSNPNLYKFQSA
+1 M
-13 SIGEIVYTDPRSII
+13 YTDPRSII

-48 LNFEKTIQTN
+48 LNFEKTIQIN
-58 LKENIDLKTFKGGI
+58 LKENISLKTFKGGI
-72 INLKLRSNEFSKLPT
+72 ISLKLRPNEFSKLPK
-87 DILKGKLE
+87 DILRGKLE

-101 SEEKLKIVYDMMIVK
+101 SEEKLKIVYDMMVVK
-116 VYTIDLKASNKDK
+116 VYTIDLKANNRGG
-129 ICLIGLKILGSI
+129 IYLIELKILGSI
-141 YRKENVENAFIP
+141 YRKENIENEFIP

-164 GKANNQKVNLLL
+164 NKANNQKVNLLL
-176 KGINKTIQLPFLT
+176 KGIDKTIELPFLT

-197 IINKADIKTSEN
+197 TINTTDIKTNEN
-209 SNANIKATNRILL
+209 LNANIKTTNRMLL

-229 EELILTNSNQIK
+229 EELILTKSNQIK
-241 TINNKRKIL
+241 TINNKQKIL

-280 NLNSN
+280 NLYLN

-296 IQENSY
+296 IQENSC
-302 IRIDITLLEDK
+302 IRIDIALLEDK

-319 TQSPNINPFLKNI
+319 NQAPSITPFLKNI
-332 TLV
+332 TLL

>member
-1 MSNPNLYKFQSA
+1 M
-13 SIGEIVYTDPRSII
+13 YTDPRSII

-48 LNFEKTIQTN
+48 LNFEKIIQTN
-58 LKENIDLKTFKGGI
+58 SKENIALKTFKGGI
-72 INLKLRSNEFSKLPT
+72 ISLQLRSNEFSKLPQ
-87 DILKGKLE
+87 DILKEKLE

-101 SEEKLKIVYDMMIVK
+101 SEEKLKIVYDMMVVK
-116 VYTIDLKASNKDK
+116 VYTIDLKASNKDE
-129 ICLIGLKILGSI
+129 IYLIELKILGSI
-141 YRKENVENAFIP
+141 YRKENIENAFIP

-164 GKANNQKVNLLL
+164 NKANNQKVNLIL
-176 KGINKTIQLPFLT
+176 KGIDKTIELPFLT

-197 IINKADIKTSEN
+197 TITTADINTNESL
-209 SNANIKATNRILL
+209 NANIKTTNKMLL

-241 TINNKRKIL
+241 TINNKQKIL

-267 RLIFLEKTNFLTK
+267 KLIFLERTNFLIK
-280 NLNSN
+280 NLNLN

-296 IQENSY
+296 TQENSC

-313 IEKKYL
+313 IEKN
-319 TQSPNINPFLKNI
+319 T
-332 TLV
+332 

>member
-1 MSNPNLYKFQSA
+1 MYN
-13 SIGEIVYTDPRSII
+13 DPRSII
-27 NTYFVKNKKIFII
+27 NTYFVKNRKIFII

-58 LKENIDLKTFKGGI
+58 SKDNITLKTFKGGI
-72 INLKLRSNEFSKLPT
+72 ISLKLKLNEFYKLPK

-101 SEEKLKIVYDMMIVK
+101 SEEKFKIVYDMMVVK
-116 VYTIDLKASNKDK
+116 VHTIDLKASNKDK
-129 ICLIGLKILGSI
+129 IYLIGLKILGSI
-141 YRKENVENAFIP
+141 YRKENVENTFIP

-164 GKANNQKVNLLL
+164 NKENNQKVNLLL
-176 KGINKTIQLPFLT
+176 KGINKTIELPFLT
-189 KISYSNIK
+189 KISYSDIK

-209 SNANIKATNRILL
+209 LNVNLQTTNRILL

-241 TINNKRKIL
+241 TINSKQKIL

-280 NLNSN
+280 NLNLK

-296 IQENSY
+296 IQKNSY
-302 IRIDITLLEDK
+302 IKIHITLLEDE

-319 TQSPNINPFLKNI
+319 NQVSNINPFLKNI
-332 TLV
+332 TLL

>member
-1 MSNPNLYKFQSA
+1 M
-13 SIGEIVYTDPRSII
+13 YTDPRSII

-40 NPIAFKFE
+40 NPIALKFE
-48 LNFEKTIQTN
+48 LNFEKIIQIN
-58 LKENIDLKTFKGGI
+58 SKENISLKKFKGGI
-72 INLKLRSNEFSKLPT
+72 ISLKLRSNEFSKLPK

-101 SEEKLKIVYDMMIVK
+101 SEEKLKIVYDMMVVK
-116 VYTIDLKASNKDK
+116 VYAIDLKANNKDE
-129 ICLIGLKILGSI
+129 ICLIELKIFGSI
-141 YRKENVENAFIP
+141 YRKENIENGFIP

-164 GKANNQKVNLLL
+164 NKANNQKVNLLL
-176 KGINKTIQLPFLT
+176 KGIDKTIELPFLT

-197 IINKADIKTSEN
+197 TINNADIKTNEN
-209 SNANIKATNRILL
+209 LNANIKTTNRMLL

-229 EELILTNSNQIK
+229 EELILTKSNQIK
-241 TINNKRKIL
+241 TINNKQKIL

-267 RLIFLEKTNFLTK
+267 RLISLEKTNFLTK
-280 NLNSN
+280 NLYLNS
-285 NLDFILNDINI
+285 LDFILNDINI

-313 IEKKYL
+313 IEKKYFN
-319 TQSPNINPFLKNI
+319 QASNVNPFLKNI
-332 TLV
+332 TLL

>member
-1 MSNPNLYKFQSA
+1 M
-13 SIGEIVYTDPRSII
+13 YTDPRSII

-48 LNFEKTIQTN
+48 LNFEKIIQTN
-58 LKENIDLKTFKGGI
+58 SKENIALKTFKGGI
-72 INLKLRSNEFSKLPT
+72 ISLQLRSNEFSKLPQ
-87 DILKGKLE
+87 DILKEKLE

-101 SEEKLKIVYDMMIVK
+101 SEEKLKIVYDMMVVK
-116 VYTIDLKASNKDK
+116 VYTIDLKASNKDE
-129 ICLIGLKILGSI
+129 IYLIELKILGSI
-141 YRKENVENAFIP
+141 YRKENIENAFIP

-164 GKANNQKVNLLL
+164 NKANNQKVNLIL
-176 KGINKTIQLPFLT
+176 KGIDKTIELPFLT

-197 IINKADIKTSEN
+197 TITTADINTNESL
-209 SNANIKATNRILL
+209 NANIKTTNKMLL

-241 TINNKRKIL
+241 TINNKQKIL

-267 RLIFLEKTNFLTK
+267 KLIFLERTNFLIK
-280 NLNSN
+280 NLNLN

-296 IQENSY
+296 TQENSC

-319 TQSPNINPFLKNI
+319 NQASNITPFLKNI
-332 TLV
+332 TLL

>member
-153 IIKNNNTYLFE
+153 IIK
-164 GKANNQKVNLLL
+164 
-176 KGINKTIQLPFLT
+176 
-189 KISYSNIK
+189 
-197 IINKADIKTSEN
+197 II
-209 SNANIKATNRILL
+209 
-222 NLSTKIY
+222 
-229 EELILTNSNQIK
+229 ILT
-241 TINNKRKIL
+241 
-250 KTLRSFI
+250 
-257 ENENGLGGKI
+257 
-267 RLIFLEKTNFLTK
+267 
-280 NLNSN
+280 
-285 NLDFILNDINI
+285 
-296 IQENSY
+296 
-302 IRIDITLLEDK
+302 
-313 IEKKYL
+313 
-319 TQSPNINPFLKNI
+319 FLKVKQTTKKLI
-332 TLV
+332 CY

>member
-1 MSNPNLYKFQSA
+1 M
-13 SIGEIVYTDPRSII
+13 YTDPRSII

-40 NPIAFKFE
+40 NPISFKFE
-48 LNFEKTIQTN
+48 LFFEKTTQIN
-58 LKENIDLKTFKGGI
+58 PKENIALKTFKGGI
-72 INLKLRSNEFSKLPT
+72 ISLQLRSNEFSKLPK

-116 VYTIDLKASNKDK
+116 VYTIDLKTSKK
-129 ICLIGLKILGSI
+129 EEIYLIELKILGSI
-141 YRKENVENAFIP
+141 YRKENIANAFIP

-164 GKANNQKVNLLL
+164 NKANNHKVNLLL
-176 KGINKTIQLPFLT
+176 KSIDKTIELPFLT
-189 KISYSNIK
+189 KISYSNTK
-197 IINKADIKTSEN
+197 TINNTEIKTN
-209 SNANIKATNRILL
+209 DNLNVNIKTTNRMLL
-222 NLSTKIY
+222 NLSTKVY

-241 TINNKRKIL
+241 TINNKQKIL

-267 RLIFLEKTNFLTK
+267 RLIFLERRNFLTK
-280 NLNSN
+280 NLNLH

-296 IQENSY
+296 IQENSC

-319 TQSPNINPFLKNI
+319 NQASSITPFLKNVK
-332 TLV
+332 LL

>member
-1 MSNPNLYKFQSA
+1 M
-13 SIGEIVYTDPRSII
+13 YTDPRSII

-40 NPIAFKFE
+40 NPISFKFE
-48 LNFEKTIQTN
+48 LIFEKTTQIN
-58 LKENIDLKTFKGGI
+58 PKENIALKTFKGGI
-72 INLKLRSNEFSKLPT
+72 ISLQLRSNEFSKLPK

-116 VYTIDLKASNKDK
+116 VYTIDLKTSNKEE
-129 ICLIGLKILGSI
+129 IYLIELKILGSI
-141 YRKENVENAFIP
+141 YRKENIANAFIP

-164 GKANNQKVNLLL
+164 NKANNHKVNLLL
-176 KGINKTIQLPFLT
+176 KGIDKTIELPFLT
-189 KISYSNIK
+189 KISYSNTK
-197 IINKADIKTSEN
+197 TINNTEIKTN
-209 SNANIKATNRILL
+209 DNLNVNIKTTNRMLL
-222 NLSTKIY
+222 NLSTKVY

-241 TINNKRKIL
+241 TINNKQKIL

-267 RLIFLEKTNFLTK
+267 RLIFLERRNFLTK
-280 NLNSN
+280 NLNLN

-319 TQSPNINPFLKNI
+319 NQASSITPFLKNVK
-332 TLV
+332 LL